1 MPLELN
7 LDAIRKARAT
17 LAKQRQ
23 DQRDASVQHHDA
35 QAALAQLRRAGAS
48 ERVIARQQAQLDKLK
63 TSARDADAKARASL
77 RSIRELSERLR
88 NGRDPA
94 LMVQALG
101 AAQPVLLMPVAV
113 QTRYDDATTRLM
125 IRIYPDTLHGF
136 THDPGLSASEIEEG
150 KRYWAQRFD
159 NPEDAQSPW
168 TLIARIFGP
177 SRAAYV
183 VQATTPAN
191 VALIGPDTAPV
202 FDDAAIPKS
211 AKESQQI
218 VATAL
223 PDRFVAIGMR
233 GGKEI
238 FRKWG
243 AVVADHL
250 PLSPLFDPLLVEAP
264 DPDAFDPFAD
274 DRAWMVDYKAAE
286 AAGMAITV
294 TANDLRNGA
303 LMSQGV
309 QRLVVLGVDWTQ
321 TPQSAAELVGSL
333 LDNHLHADGLKLL
346 AQGTP
351 TNNTASA
358 RAGFAANGEDVVAAL
373 DPSTSAAASALV
385 ADELDSAGAR
395 MQLLL
400 GLPKASFDAGTV
412 PGATLMEG
420 ASAGHMLNAV
430 WNATLGYTLRFFWNP
445 IDSGK
450 TLVSDAA
457 IDQLRAYAVR
467 FLRPSGPLGTLR
479 VGKTPYGLLP
489 VCAGGY
495 KPKANSPIEREL
507 FEAIGWFRNHWE
519 QALATVPTL
528 RDPKAESLHQVLA
541 MQPWALAKRFW
552 QVAGPAAVKN
562 YPDIEP
568 FAAWQGLF
576 LTLMLQSL
584 LGKQPFSTQSPFLAT
599 CAVRPKP
606 HSLDAVPWV
615 QRDPDHPRQEL
626 PDERTLSPNYIATLQ
641 QLLSQPAQQVRGAIT
656 AMQDA
661 DSLLAA
667 MLAFAAD
674 EEILQ
679 SGRGLFLQHVLAR
692 TNLSATMKAEAARL
706 RPSEYVGVD
715 VATPIGDQFDMG
727 HAHAVL
733 GLKLEGTTA
742 ASASVEA
749 YIGSHFGELVATWP
763 EQLKN
768 IATFRE
774 SLAFLKDRNAGE
786 LGHAFRTTLDLYSH
800 RLDAWITSLATKRLD
815 EMRESA
821 PEGLHIGAFGVVE
834 DLLPD
839 SVRPASQAAD
849 SFGYVHAPS
858 LQQAATAAILRS
870 AHVANRQ
877 SAAGAFDIDLRSHR
891 VKRARRLLEGIA
903 NGQSLAALLGYRF
916 ERGLRDASLS
926 QHVLELR
933 RAFPLMPAGE
943 KASDEASE
951 AIAARNV
958 IDGVRLIAQ
967 YRASGVAS
975 IAAATAPPLVLSGA
989 EQSILSRILDD
1000 LLDQMDSVAD
1010 LMLAESVF
1018 QVSGGNMDG
1027 AGAAMQSLDK
1037 QQRPPE
1043 PRVTDTPRSTRGHTQ
1058 RVVIAMQS
1066 TAAPGWAGVAEGD
1079 LAAQVEPR
1087 LSAWLA
1093 GLLGDP
1099 GQYLFG
1105 AKLMDA
1111 VLDNSTPPKIVS
1123 WADSGTSLQV
1133 SLAELGL
1140 SPLALVL
1147 GSESQPGRG
1156 QSEVQERIGA
1166 ALSAKARALPG
1177 ALPERQAIVL
1187 QADSPQ
1193 ADKKGLVAFES
1204 FAWLLRRLIE
1214 KTRPLRRMDMVR
1226 AEDGVESDAL
1236 LGEGEFAGVD
1246 LDELVQRMQLAEAP
1260 ALAALAALDTAVV
1273 AVPLDEQGFVSV
1285 PPDAPNRAALL
1296 AALQAALAQAR
1307 ALGWRSAL
1315 PSERV
1320 ATGAVEGEGERVS
1333 PGDSVELAHARA
1345 KALHA
1350 EVSGRLAAAPAPV
1363 ATDGRARQAQAA
1375 VDRIAAILGKAFPV
1389 LPCFTLGAY
1398 AGDAAATLG
1407 DRATLLGG
1415 DELAMAG
1422 WLPKLGCVREVT
1434 GYLADVLS
1442 AAEAM
1447 GQPGAPDD
1455 CKLLQFPRDATAR
1468 WCAMPPAPGQDL
1480 RGAVAVVAHA
1490 PAALSGIG
1498 PDDTMAG
1505 LFVDEWSETLP
1516 SDKET
1521 TGLGFHFD
1529 APGARPPQ
1537 TMLLAVPADP
1547 QADSWTLQALLDTVN
1562 EAMALARLRA
1572 VRPQDLTG
1580 LGLML
1585 PGIFLSNNFKRDVP
1599 SVDFGKLLDKN
1610 LAVLR
1615 AVGGQASANSF
1626 MKMAAGKL
1634 TTFE

>member
-7 LDAIRKARAT
+7 LAAILEARAE
-17 LAKQRQ
+17 LAKQREL
-23 DQRDASVQHHDA
+23 QRSASAGHA
-35 QAALAQLRRAGAS
+35 QAQTGLQQLRRGGAD
-48 ERVIARQQAQLDKLK
+48 EQLLARQQQRLDELAA
-63 TSARDADAKARASL
+63 SARDADAKARESL
-77 RSIRELSERLR
+77 KTIGVLSERLR

-94 LMVQALG
+94 LMVQALS

-136 THDPGLSASEIEEG
+136 THDPGLSDSEIEEG
-150 KRYWAQRFD
+150 KRYWTQRFAD
-159 NPEDAQSPW
+159 PEDPASPW
-168 TLIARIFGP
+168 TQIARIFGP

-183 VQATTPAN
+183 VQATTPTNA
-191 VALIGPDTAPV
+191 ALIGPDKAPL
-202 FDDAAIPKS
+202 FDDTAIPKS
-211 AKESQQI
+211 ARQSQQV
-218 VATAL
+218 VAQAL
-223 PDRFVAIGMR
+223 PDRFVAIGLR

-243 AVVADHL
+243 TVVADHL
-250 PLSPLFDPLLVEAP
+250 ALSPLFDPLLAEGQ
-264 DPDAFDPFAD
+264 DPDTFDPFGG
-274 DRAWMVDYKAAE
+274 DRGWMVDYKSAE

-294 TANDLRNGA
+294 TQGDLKANA

-309 QRLVVLGVDWTQ
+309 ERLVVLGVDWTQ
-321 TPQSAAELVGSL
+321 TPASAAALVGSL
-333 LDNHLHADGLKLL
+333 FDNHLHADGLKYV

-351 TNNTASA
+351 TNNTAA
-358 RAGFAANGEDVVAAL
+358 VRAGFAANGEDVVVAL
-373 DPSTSAAASALV
+373 DPAGATAASAQV
-385 ADELDSAGAR
+385 ADELASAGAR

-412 PGATLMEG
+412 PGAGLLEG
-420 ASAGHMLNAV
+420 ASAGHMLNAL

-445 IDSGK
+445 IDSTQ
-450 TLVSDAA
+450 TLVDDAA

-467 FLRPSGPLGTLR
+467 FLRASGPLSALR
-479 VGKTPYGLLP
+479 VGKTPYGMLP
-489 VCAGGY
+489 ICARSY
-495 KPKANSPIEREL
+495 QPKANSAIEREL
-507 FEAIGWFRNHWE
+507 LEAIGWFRNHWE
-519 QALATVPTL
+519 RAVPGVPTL

-576 LTLMLQSL
+576 LTLLLQSL
-584 LGKQPFSTQSPFLAT
+584 LGKQPFSTQAPFLAT

-615 QRDPDHPRQEL
+615 QRDPAHPQQEL
-626 PDERTLSPNYIATLQ
+626 PDDQVLTPNYIATLL
-641 QLLSQPAQQVRGAIT
+641 QLLSQPSQQIRGAIT

-674 EEILQ
+674 EEVLQ
-679 SGRGLFLQHVLAR
+679 SGRGLFLEHVRTR
-692 TNLSATMKAEAARL
+692 TNLSAVMKTEAQRL
-706 RPSEYVGVD
+706 RPAEYIGVD
-715 VATPIGDQFDMG
+715 VATTIGDQFDLG

-733 GLKLEGTTA
+733 GLKLEGTTG
-742 ASASVEA
+742 ASPSVEA
-749 YIGSHFGELVATWP
+749 FIGSHLGELVVNWP

-768 IATFRE
+768 IATFRD

-786 LGHAFRTTLDLYSH
+786 LTHAFKTTLDLYSH

-815 EMRESA
+815 EMREAA

-839 SVRPASQAAD
+839 SARPADQSAD
-849 SFGYVHAPS
+849 SLGYVHAPS

-877 SAAGAFDIDLRSHR
+877 AAAGAFNIDLRSHR
-891 VKRARRLLEGIA
+891 VKRAKRLLEGIA
-903 NGQSLAALLGYRF
+903 NGQSMAALLGYRF

-926 QHVLELR
+926 QNILELR

-943 KASDEASE
+943 KASDEAKE

-958 IDGVRLIAQ
+958 VDGVRLIAE
-967 YRASGVAS
+967 YRAKGVGP
-975 IAAATAPPLVLSGA
+975 IAASTDPPLVLSAA
-989 EQSILSRILDD
+989 EQATMARILDD

-1010 LMLAESVF
+1010 LVLAESVF

-1037 QQRPPE
+1037 QQRPPDA
-1043 PRVTDTPRSTRGHTQ
+1043 RVVDTPRSTRGYTQ
-1058 RVVIAMQS
+1058 RVVVAMQS
-1066 TAAPGWAGVAEGD
+1066 AALGPWAGVADND
-1079 LAAQVEPR
+1079 LAAQVEPC
-1087 LSAWLA
+1087 LNAWLG

-1099 GQYLFG
+1099 ARYVFQ
-1105 AKLMDA
+1105 ARLMDA
-1111 VLDNSTPPKIVS
+1111 ILDDAVSPKIVS
-1123 WADSGTSLQV
+1123 WTDSGVKLEV
-1133 SLAELGL
+1133 GLADLGL

-1147 GSESQPGRG
+1147 GSESQSGRG
-1156 QSEVQERIGA
+1156 QSEVQERVGA
-1166 ALSAKARALPG
+1166 ALAAKARALPG
-1177 ALPERQAIVL
+1177 AVPEHQAIVL
-1187 QADSPQ
+1187 QAETPG
-1193 ADKKGLVAFES
+1193 KKGLVVFES

-1226 AEDGVESDAL
+1226 AEDGVETEAMLND
-1236 LGEGEFAGVD
+1236 GEFAGVD
-1246 LDELVQRMQLAEAP
+1246 LPDLLQRMQRAEAP
-1260 ALAALAALDTAVV
+1260 ALAALDALANAV
-1273 AVPLDEQGFVSV
+1273 AGVPLDDQGFVSLAA
-1285 PPDAPNRAALL
+1285 DAPNRPALL
-1296 AALQAALAQAR
+1296 ASLQSALAQAR
-1307 ALGWRSAL
+1307 VLGWRSAL

-1320 ATGAVEGEGERVS
+1320 AAGTVEGEGQRVT
-1333 PGDSVELAHARA
+1333 PGDTVELAHARA
-1345 KALHA
+1345 KGLHA
-1350 EVSGRLAAAPAPV
+1350 EVKARLDAAPAPAAADSTV
-1363 ATDGRARQAQAA
+1363 RQAQAA
-1375 VDRIAAILGKAFPV
+1375 LDRIAAILGKAFPV
-1389 LPCFTLGAY
+1389 LPRFSLGAY
-1398 AGDAAATLG
+1398 ASDAATTLG

-1415 DELAMAG
+1415 DDLAIAG
-1422 WLPKLGCVREVT
+1422 WLPKLGCVREGT
-1434 GYLADVLS
+1434 GLLADVLS

-1447 GQPGAPDD
+1447 GQAGAPED
-1455 CKLLQFPRDATAR
+1455 CKLLQFPREGSAR
-1468 WCAMPPAPGQDL
+1468 WCALPPTPGQDL

-1490 PAALSGIG
+1490 PSALAALA
-1498 PDDTMAG
+1498 PADTMAG
-1505 LFVDEWSETLP
+1505 LFVDEWSETVP
-1516 SDKET
+1516 SDQET

-1537 TMLLAVPADP
+1537 TMLLAVPPDPSAD
-1547 QADSWTLQALLDTVN
+1547 AWTLQALLDTVN
-1562 EAMALARLRA
+1562 EAMDLARLRA

-1599 SVDFGKLLDKN
+1599 SVDFVKMLDKN
-1610 LAVLR
+1610 LSVLR
-1615 AVGGQASANSF
+1615 ALGGEASANSV
-1626 MKMAAGKL
+1626 MKMASGKL
-1634 TTFE
+1634 AAFE